1 VKLHAPGWF
10 IGMTITAALF
20 IGCASSPKPASVE
33 APSNP
38 TNPPPLAVE
47 SFQAAWEIIRD
58 THFDTNFNGLDWTGV
73 RTKFLPRVENANSQQ
88 EVRDTIQDMLDLL
101 NVSHL
106 MILPGTPPRR
116 SVQTE
121 TNKPSPATTAEKRVQ
136 PLQIAPPAEAGS
148 LGIEVRV
155 LTNQIVVFRVAPDSP
170 ATKNGIKP
178 GWIIESID
186 DVPAIDPM
194 VDDDK
199 NAGRQREFL
208 LWHHAAGLLKGPAG
222 EKCTLVMRDEV
233 GGRKIMTLAR
243 ARETGQPAKLG
254 NLPTMFTHV
263 ATNQITTPG
272 EKRVGYL
279 RFNLW
284 MLPVVRLINS
294 FIDAN
299 RNSDAIIID
308 LRGNV
313 GGIGG
318 MVMGVSGHFLDR
330 RLPLGKM
337 KMRDNELNFVANPQK
352 VDTQNR
358 PTWVFSG
365 KLAILVDGVSLS
377 STELFAGGMQELGRA
392 RIFGEKTGGQALP
405 AVSDRLPNG
414 DLLYHAVAD
423 FTTPKGRRL
432 EDNGVIPDEIVPL
445 RLEALR
451 AESDE
456 PLQAALRWIESTPK
470 SAKSGV
476 Q

>member
-1 VKLHAPGWF
+1 
-10 IGMTITAALF
+10 MTIAAALF
-20 IGCASSPKPASVE
+20 LGCASAPDRPTVKEPSHPTATDKPPA
-33 APSNP
+33 
-38 TNPPPLAVE
+38 LAVE

-58 THFDTNFNGLDWTGV
+58 THFDTNFNGLDWGAV
-73 RTKFLPRVENANSQQ
+73 RAKFLPRVENARSQL
-88 EVRDTIQDMLDLL
+88 EVRDTIQEMLEML

-106 MILPGTPPRR
+106 MILPGTPQRR
-116 SVQTE
+116 ALQTE
-121 TNKPSPATTAEKRVQ
+121 MNKPPAISNAEKRVQ
-136 PLQIAPPAEAGS
+136 PLQIAPPAEAGTV
-148 LGIEVRV
+148 GIEVRV
-155 LTNQIVVFRVAPDSP
+155 LNNQIVVFRVAPDGP
-170 ATKNGIKP
+170 AAKNGIKP
-178 GWIIESID
+178 GWIIETID
-186 DVPAIDPM
+186 DEAAIDPV
-194 VDDDK
+194 VDEDK

-208 LWHHAAGLLKGPAG
+208 LWHYAAALLKGTAG
-222 EKCTLVMRDEV
+222 SKCMLTMRDEV
-233 GGRKIMTLAR
+233 GAKKVITLTR

-263 ATNQITTPG
+263 TTNQIITPG

-279 RFNLW
+279 SFNLW
-284 MLPVVRLINS
+284 MIPAIQTIDR

-299 RNSDAIIID
+299 RNSDAVILD

-318 MVMGVSGHFLDR
+318 MVMGVAGHFVNQR
-330 RLPLGKM
+330 APMGKM
-337 KMRDNELNFVANPQK
+337 KMRDNELNFVAFPRRVDSQLHGTNTFQGK
-352 VDTQNR
+352 V
-358 PTWVFSG
+358 
-365 KLAILVDGVSLS
+365 AILVDGVSLS

-432 EDNGVIPDEIVPL
+432 EENGVAPDEIVPL

-451 AESDE
+451 AGSDE

-470 SAKSGV
+470 SAKAGV
-476 Q
+476 E